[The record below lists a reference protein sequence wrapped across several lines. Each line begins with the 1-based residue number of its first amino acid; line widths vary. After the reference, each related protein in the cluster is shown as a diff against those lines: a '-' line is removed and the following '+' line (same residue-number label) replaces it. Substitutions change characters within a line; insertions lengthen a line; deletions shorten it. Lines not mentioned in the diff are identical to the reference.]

1 MKNVNPTTKAS
12 SIIIIMIILFLYFII
27 AIAAVMP
34 KYKQK
39 IYDNWSEYKCNPLI
53 IPMASFYN
61 PSVSTGENF
70 NTCLTQMQLIFFKI
84 LLGPLYSLL
93 GMIQNVMKTMLES
106 FDSLR
111 NFISL
116 IRSRVQQ
123 ILMTIIQK
131 IETLE
136 LGLRQF
142 LIRLKSS
149 IGKMEGVMITTEYT
163 FIVISM
169 ALEWIFN
176 VPGIIALVTI
186 ILLII
191 LAVMICFFF
200 PFVCAVLAV
209 LAAGVG
215 IAYCFDE
222 DTLIKLENGQS
233 RKISEL
239 KINDQLYLGGKVT
252 GIIKARHNHDVYNY
266 HGILV
271 SGEHLVLE
279 NKKWTKVKNCSTS
292 QKVSYSKEYLYCLTT
307 ENNQIVTH
315 NNIIFRDFDETNS
328 PHLNCIINNLI
339 INNLNNQSS
348 IKTVPRHLQVDLEIM
363 PCGFSGNT
371 LIETPYGKKYINELV
386 IGDTLSN
393 SSTIVS
399 IIKMSSQNIQMFN
412 YQGLTVSGSNPIFEN
427 GTWIRVYESKQA
439 KLIEFK
445 EKYLYHL
452 GTDSQEVL
460 INNCKFRDFL
470 EIPQGRLSENIDSC
484 IINYLNNTNV

>member
-1 MKNVNPTTKAS
+1 MKNDDPTVKAT
-12 SIIIIMIILFLYFII
+12 SIITIMIILFIYFII
-27 AIAAVMP
+27 AVAAVMP

-53 IPMASFYN
+53 IPMSSYYN

-93 GMIQNVMKTMLES
+93 DMIQNVMKTMLGS

-136 LGLRQF
+136 LALRQF
-142 LIRLKSS
+142 LIRLKST
-149 IGKMEGVMITTEYT
+149 IGKMEGVMITAEYT

-186 ILLII
+186 ILLVI
-191 LAVMICFFF
+191 LAVMICLFF
-200 PFVCAVLAV
+200 PFVCAVLAI

-222 DTLIKLENGQS
+222 STLIKLEDGQNK
-233 RKISEL
+233 KISEL
-239 KINDQLYLGGKVT
+239 KVNDQLYLGGKVT

-279 NKKWTKVKNCSTS
+279 NKKWTKVKNCFCS
-292 QKVSYSKEYLYCLTT
+292 QKISYSKDYLYCLTT

-315 NNIIFRDFDETNS
+315 NNIIFRDFDETDS

-339 INNLNNQSS
+339 INNLNNKSS
-348 IKTVPRHLQVDLEIM
+348 IKTVPRHLQLDLEIM

-371 LIETPYGKKYINELV
+371 LIETSTGKKYINELI
-386 IGDTLSN
+386 IGDTLLN
-393 SSTIVS
+393 RTTIVS
-399 IIKMSSQNIQMFN
+399 VIKMSSQNIQMFD
-412 YQGLTVSGSNPIFEN
+412 YHGFIVSGSNPIFEK
-427 GTWIRVYESKQA
+427 GKWIRVYESEQA
-439 KLIEFK
+439 KSVIFK
-445 EKYLYHL
+445 EKYIYHL
-452 GTDSQEVL
+452 GTDTQEIL
-460 INNCKFRDFL
+460 INNYKFRDYL
-470 EIPQGRLSENIDSC
+470 EIPQGKLSKNIDSC
-484 IINYLNNTNV
+484 IINYLNNTKV

>member
-1 MKNVNPTTKAS
+1 MKKLNPIVTVT
-12 SIIIIMIILFLYFII
+12 SIITIMIILFIYVII
-27 AIAAVMP
+27 AVATVMS
-34 KYKQK
+34 KYKKK
-39 IYDNWSEYKCNPLI
+39 IYDNWSEYRCNPLI
-53 IPMASFYN
+53 IPMASYYN

-70 NTCLTQMQLIFFKI
+70 NTCLTQMQLLFFKI

-93 GMIQNVMKTMLES
+93 EMIQSVMKNMLDS

-116 IRSRVQQ
+116 IRSRVKQ
-123 ILMTIIQK
+123 ILISIIQK
-131 IETLE
+131 IESLE

-149 IGKMEGVMITTEYT
+149 IGKMEGVMITAEYT

-186 ILLII
+186 IILVILSVII
-191 LAVMICFFF
+191 CLFF
-200 PFVCAVLAV
+200 PLVCAILAV

-222 DTLIKLENGQS
+222 NTLIKMEDGHSQ
-233 RKISEL
+233 KISKL
-239 KINDQLYLGGKVT
+239 KVGDKIYLGGKIT
-252 GIIKARHNHDVYNY
+252 GIIKSKHNNDIYNY
-266 HGILV
+266 KGIIV
-271 SGEHLVLE
+271 SGEHLVLD
-279 NKKWTKVKNCSTS
+279 NQKWIKVKNCSRS
-292 QKVSYSKEYLYCLTT
+292 RKIRYSKEYLYCLST
-307 ENNQIVTH
+307 ENNKIVTH
-315 NNIIFRDFDETNS
+315 NNIIFRDFDETDS

-339 INNLNNQSS
+339 INNLNNKCS
-348 IKTVPRHLQVDLEIM
+348 IRTAPRHLKLDLEIM

-371 LIETPYGKKYINELV
+371 LIETPNGKKYINELV
-386 IGDTLSN
+386 IGDKLSN
-393 SSTIVS
+393 SSSIVS

-427 GTWIRVYESKQA
+427 GTWIRVYESEQA
-439 KLIEFK
+439 KLINFK

-452 GTDSQEVL
+452 GTDSQEIIV
-460 INNCKFRDFL
+460 NNCKFRDFL
-470 EIPQGRLSENIDSC
+470 EIPQGKLSKNIDSC
-484 IINYLNNTNV
+484 IINYLNNTKI